1 MEKKIKFSDQPLK
14 VKLVYGAVV
23 AILLITAIVVG
34 IVSVA
39 SRDNGGTP
47 DGGTS
52 EPPISD
58 GGGENEGGG
67 DVGTGEVED
76 EVGDTALVAPVVGA
90 VMKGHSTDT
99 PVFSGTLNEW
109 RIHTGTDIS
118 AEEGDVVYAAG
129 SGVVSKVY
137 NDHFLGQTI
146 EITHAGG
153 VSTLYS
159 NLSGEGITVKVGDKV
174 KSGDKIGVVGDTSLS
189 ELADEAHLHFEVRV
203 DGKATNPLDHIS
215 EESKKASLGI
225 SDT

>member
-34 IVSVA
+34 VVSVA
-39 SRDNGGTP
+39 SRDNGVP

-52 EPPISD
+52 EPPVSD
-58 GGGENEGGG
+58 VGGENEGGG
-67 DVGTGEVED
+67 DVGTGEGQD
-76 EVGDTALVAPVVGA
+76 EVEDTALVSPVVGA

-109 RIHTGTDIS
+109 RIHTGIDIS

-137 NDHFLGQTI
+137 NDHFLGQTV

-159 NLSGEGITVKVGDKV
+159 NLSGSDITVKVGDKV

-203 DGKATNPLDHIS
+203 DGRAVNPLDHIS